1 MTREPF
7 NPTSLKS
14 LAGSVLLGPGLFVL
28 CGHLGW
34 IVAEWNTWLGKGGDD
49 GLGVL
54 SSVIWASSIREQ
66 QLVHLLVH
74 LLWPV
79 VLVAIGGVLL
89 RTEAE

>member
-1 MTREPF
+1 MTKEPF

-28 CGHLGW
+28 CGHLAC
-34 IVAEWNTWLGKGGDD
+34 VAGAWASWMGRGGDD

-54 SSVIWASSIREQ
+54 SSVIWASSVREQ
-66 QLVHLLVH
+66 QLLHLLVH

-89 RTEAE
+89 RQEAE

>member
-28 CGHLGW
+28 CGHLAW

>member
-1 MTREPF
+1 MTKEPF

-28 CGHLGW
+28 CGHLAC
-34 IVAEWNTWLGKGGDD
+34 IAAAWNAWLGRDSDD

-89 RTEAE
+89 RTETE